1 MLIVMKAGIGKKR
14 KNPGS
19 IPRLSKIG
27 EGTLP
32 SVNRFGE
39 AVVAFPFLSLND
51 HGVRRFGT
59 SVPFDGRWYL
69 QVPEDIDLFL
79 SCITILLYTER
90 KKARPL
96 A

>member
-1 MLIVMKAGIGKKR
+1 MKKIILLLKESSKV
-14 KNPGS
+14 
-19 IPRLSKIG
+19 RLSKIG
-27 EGTLP
+27 EGTIP